1 MSIYGRGQSNYFA
14 GQQIYEYESTPNGSL
29 FYCLCG
35 SKPDQQD
42 ASYQQDAGAGARA
55 GASATS
61 SVRIIT
67 ALWHLN
73 RPV

>member
-29 FYCLCG
+29 FACLCG

-42 ASYQQDAGAGARA
+42 ASYQQDAGAGA
-55 GASATS
+55 TS